1 MSKDMSTLVEK
12 ALSPDSGRPPWER
25 LKVGR
30 RFLESRKAFEA
41 FVIYRDMG
49 TSRTLLR
56 VQTEYKKST
65 SVLKWSTLYKW
76 VFRCAE
82 YDDHMDRQY
91 LIQLEEERRE
101 MARRHINLAKL
112 MQHKV
117 YKRLEKIGDK
127 EITQITPRMIPS
139 YLRTAIDIERMAT
152 GEPTERVD
160 HEGSSRIV
168 IIDDI
173 PRKVSEQKK

>member
-1 MSKDMSTLVEK
+1 MAKDMPALVEK

-56 VQTEYKKST
+56 VQTEHKKST

-91 LIQLEEERRE
+91 LIQQEEDRRE
-101 MARRHINLAKL
+101 MARRHVNLAKL
-112 MQHKV
+112 MQQKAYV
-117 YKRLEKIGDK
+117 RLQKIKDE
-127 EITQITPRMIPS
+127 EIDQITPKMIPN

-160 HEGSSRIV
+160 HEGSGRIV

-173 PRKVSEQKK
+173 PRKLDEQKK